1 VEELN
6 FLKTNRTFRC
16 YYRTLRDVNFYLKN
30 DSDIDSNAIQTTNR
44 VLTKL
49 IFDCIQL
56 DGTTFKDMDPQQFA
70 REFQIFIPDFLAII
84 KNSGTN
90 DVDFKVFSKL
100 LDEVLGIAN
109 LRASALEKIP
119 KALEEEK
126 TEPNGLDSW
135 DGMVEINIENAN
147 VHVDM
152 DEITIE
158 DVNVAVDQIEI
169 VQKDEDEGDTENEDE
184 IDQKDIKLLEVLS
197 SNEDVESAISNERRR
212 NETFIDVDESENILS
227 SSANDDDS
235 SDYRPNRRYRY

>member
-1 VEELN
+1 
-6 FLKTNRTFRC
+6 
-16 YYRTLRDVNFYLKN
+16 
-30 DSDIDSNAIQTTNR
+30 
-44 VLTKL
+44 
-49 IFDCIQL
+49 
-56 DGTTFKDMDPQQFA
+56 MDPQQFA

-152 DEITIE
+152 DGITTD
-158 DVNVAVDQIEI
+158 DVNVAEDQIEI
-169 VQKDEDEGDTENEDE
+169 VQKDEDEGNAENEDE

-197 SNEDVESAISNERRR
+197 SNEDVETAIAIERNR
-212 NETFIDVDESENILS
+212 NQTFIDVDESENILS

-235 SDYRPNRRYRY
+235 SDYRPIRRYRY